1 MLTYLFFILT
11 VAAIYGLLAHSLSL
25 SWGITGMVNIGLVG
39 FFAIGAYTSAIL
51 TRDLGVP
58 VILGFAAAAAV
69 GGLAG
74 LLVCISTLRLK
85 DEFLAIVTLGFAEVV
100 RTVAANE
107 IWLTGGTDG
116 ISGIPGLFVRSEGLA
131 FHVKYLIVVTG
142 LCLASALFLG
152 FLNTSPWGRVLKAIR
167 EDQIVAA
174 VAGKA
179 VTSYKASAFSLST
192 AIAGLA
198 GAVYGSYISFI
209 GPDLFMPLITIY
221 VFLAVASGGNARA
234 LGATLGA
241 YVLVSWLEISR
252 FITEVIPSL
261 SAVQSA
267 ALREI
272 GIGVALA
279 LILRF
284 APEGI
289 FREISQKAPRTTTQ
303 PASVPSAASSI

>member
-25 SWGITGMVNIGLVG
+25 SWGTTGMVNIGLVG

-51 TRDLGVP
+51 TRDFGLP
-58 VILGFAAAAAV
+58 VVAGFAAAAAV
-69 GGLAG
+69 GWLAG
-74 LLVCISTLRLK
+74 LLVCMSTLRLK

-116 ISGIPGLFVRSEGLA
+116 ISGIPSLFARGEGLM
-131 FHVKYLIVVTG
+131 FHIKYFAVATA
-142 LCLASALFLG
+142 LCLASALLLG
-152 FLNTSPWGRVLKAIR
+152 FLNGSPWGRVLRAVR
-167 EDQIVAA
+167 EDQVVAA

-179 VTSYKASAFSLST
+179 VARYKASSFSMST

-198 GAVYGSYISFI
+198 GGVYGSYISFI

-252 FITEVIPSL
+252 FITEIIPSL
-261 SAVQSA
+261 SAVQA
-267 ALREI
+267 ASLREI

-279 LILRF
+279 LVLRL
-284 APEGI
+284 APEGV
-289 FREISQKAPRTTTQ
+289 FREVNQKAPRAAAQ
-303 PASVPSAASSI
+303 PAGEPRTASST